1 MILAE
6 NIWAISVP
14 SVKKK
19 RCAMAVLYLVEQ
31 NTILRKSGERLLLC
45 SKPPVNRYSPGVR
58 EDDILVQW
66 PLADIDHVMVYGN
79 IQITT
84 QTVHLLLAKNIE
96 LAIFTLSGEL
106 LGQISPPCGR
116 NIFLRIEQHKRRED
130 AEFRLA
136 FAKMIVESKI
146 ANALAV
152 LRGYARNHPGTVV
165 SADLAAMEKIREK
178 VALCGALDSLLGH
191 EGSASAIYFKC
202 LGQLPPPAW
211 KFNGRS
217 RQPPKDAANAVLS
230 FGYTVL
236 ANELCSLIDGVGLD
250 PGMGFYHEV
259 SYGRPSLALDLLELF
274 RHPLIDRLMLTLFNR
289 GSLGKDD
296 FRPVAEGGIYLSDD
310 GKRNFFAA
318 YEHYMGEYKDDIPG
332 ENEALFRNYF
342 QNQVALLCKAIKGE
356 AAFEPYRLKI

>member
-1 MILAE
+1 
-6 NIWAISVP
+6 
-14 SVKKK
+14 
-19 RCAMAVLYLVEQ
+19 MAVLYLVEQ
-31 NTILRKSGERLLLC
+31 NTILRKSCERLLLC

-58 EDDILVQW
+58 EDDVLVQW
-66 PLADIDHVMVYGN
+66 PIADIHHVMVYGN

-84 QTVHLLLAKNIE
+84 QTLHLLLAKNIE

-116 NIFLRIEQHKRRED
+116 NVFLRIEQFKRRED
-130 AEFRLA
+130 EQFRLE
-136 FAKMIVESKI
+136 FAKMVVECKI

-152 LRGYARNHPGTVV
+152 LRGYARNHPGTVN
-165 SADLAAMEKIREK
+165 SADLTAMEKIRDK
-178 VALCGALDSLLGH
+178 IADCPASDVLLGH

-211 KFNGRS
+211 QFKGRS
-217 RQPPKDAANAVLS
+217 KQPPKDAANAVLS

-250 PGMGFYHEV
+250 PGMGFYHEI

-274 RHPLIDRLMLTLFNR
+274 RHPIIDRLMLTLFNR
-289 GSLGKDD
+289 GSLGEDD
-296 FRPVAEGGIYLSDD
+296 FQPVPEGGTYLSEN

-318 YEHYMGEYKDDIPG
+318 YEEYLGEYKDDLPG
-332 ENEALFRNYF
+332 GDEELYRNCF